1 MISINS
7 RHKLIE
13 KFTFLLTSS
22 QMPSHDQK
30 ADRTPTKRPLLVRQ
44 KAVVL
49 IPPGAPK
56 KPRVAQK
63 HRSRYNRNTVASIR
77 DQLLTLK
84 RQVKFL
90 SDLIDDTAST
100 LDPTVYT
107 MNYYSAPA
115 IYGSSDTVVVD
126 GSEDDEDGSIDDE
139 IDALLNETAPTR
151 SSRLI
156 LSASYEKALD
166 KEVDELLGIDH
177 GDDCD

>member
-1 MISINS
+1 M
-7 RHKLIE
+7 
-13 KFTFLLTSS
+13 
-22 QMPSHDQK
+22 
-30 ADRTPTKRPLLVRQ
+30 
-44 KAVVL
+44 
-49 IPPGAPK
+49 
-56 KPRVAQK
+56 
-63 HRSRYNRNTVASIR
+63 ASIR

>member
-56 KPRVAQK
+56 SHELRK
-63 HRSRYNRNTVASIR
+63 
-77 DQLLTLK
+77 
-84 RQVKFL
+84 
-90 SDLIDDTAST
+90 ST
-100 LDPTVYT
+100 GVVTI
-107 MNYYSAPA
+107 A
-115 IYGSSDTVVVD
+115 IQW
-126 GSEDDEDGSIDDE
+126 
-139 IDALLNETAPTR
+139 
-151 SSRLI
+151 RLF
-156 LSASYEKALD
+156 
-166 KEVDELLGIDH
+166 VTNF
-177 GDDCD
+177 